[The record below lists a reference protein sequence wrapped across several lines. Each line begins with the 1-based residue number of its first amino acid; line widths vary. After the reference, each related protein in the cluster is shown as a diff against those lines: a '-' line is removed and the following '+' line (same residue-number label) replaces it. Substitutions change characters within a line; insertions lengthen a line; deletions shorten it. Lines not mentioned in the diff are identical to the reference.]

1 MDAIDFLGIN
11 LQYSKEVFRPTL
23 ISEHCARLTQYKD
36 KSILDLG
43 CGIGPLAIYFAKNG
57 ASKVSACDIF
67 DPHIEFTKKNAVLN
81 DVEIEVI
88 KSDLF
93 EKIDDKFDVIC
104 CDVSGVDKRIAEL
117 TGWFPGDVPKADNSG
132 SNLII
137 KVVEESTNYLN
148 SGGNLYIATTSF
160 SDLDII
166 EKRISAN
173 YSNYEIIY
181 KIEIPFSKR
190 LKKNI
195 NQIDKKMYVS
205 REEVNYWEFSLYKC
219 TKN

>member
-1 MDAIDFLGIN
+1 MEAIEFMGIN
-11 LQYSKEVFRPTL
+11 LQYSNEVFRPTL
-23 ISEHCARLTQYKD
+23 ISEHCARLTQCKD

-57 ASKVSACDIF
+57 ASRVSACDIF

-132 SNLII
+132 SNLIT

-148 SGGNLYIATTSF
+148 SEGNLYIATTSF
-160 SDLDII
+160 SDLNEI

-190 LKKNI
+190 LQKNI

-205 REEVNYWEFSLYKC
+205 KEEINYWEFSLYKC